1 MEIEINTKIK
11 TSIWFHHPGQ
21 WLNPETDSTLHVNL
35 GEMEF
40 IKLSYSLVK
49 SLSEV
54 HKCGEY
60 IENSFDYCIRNV
72 CDIHFYLSI

>member
-11 TSIWFHHPGQ
+11 TSIWFHHPDQ

-35 GEMEF
+35 GEKEF
-40 IKLSYSLVK
+40 IKLSYSLVY
-49 SLSEV
+49 SIPEV

-60 IENSFDYCIRNV
+60 IENSFDYCIRDV
-72 CDIHFYLSI
+72 S